1 MKRQYET
8 WNPRG
13 DSRAIVEQ
21 AEAICDEMTRQGYT
35 LTLRQ
40 LYYQFVRRALIPN
53 NQQSYNRLG
62 AIVNR
67 ARMAGLLDWWHIE
80 DRGRA
85 LMGTSHW
92 DSPADIINS
101 VAGGYRIDKWSD
113 QPRRVEVWV
122 EKEALAGVIGRTAAR
137 EDCPYF
143 ACKGY
148 TSQSAMWEA
157 GQRIAR
163 HLRNGQAVTILH
175 LGDHDPS
182 GIDMTR
188 DIMDRLRLFVESDVP
203 NAVLWR
209 VEDATDGE
217 PLEVRRIALNMPQV
231 LQYNPPPNPAKM
243 TDSRVEEYLA
253 LHGDESWEL
262 DALEPATLDALITEH
277 IEGVRDDDLW
287 QARVEQEREERQLLA
302 ATRDRWDELV
312 QVLRA

>member
-13 DSRAIVEQ
+13 DTLAIVQQ
-21 AEAICDEMTRQGYT
+21 AEAICDDMARQGYT

-40 LYYQFVRRALIPN
+40 LYYAFVRRALIPN
-53 NQQSYNRLG
+53 TQQSYDRLG
-62 AIVNR
+62 SIVNR

-80 DRGRA
+80 DRERA
-85 LMGTSHW
+85 LQAVGHW
-92 DSPADIINS
+92 DSPAAIIDS
-101 VAGGYRIDKWSD
+101 AAGGYRIDKWSD

-122 EKEALAGVIGRTAAR
+122 EKVALVAVIGRTARR
-137 EDCPYF
+137 EDCAYF

-157 GQRIAR
+157 SQRIGR
-163 HLRNGQAVTILH
+163 YLRDGQAVTILH

-188 DIMDRLRLFVESDVP
+188 DITDRLRLFVETDVP
-203 NAVLWR
+203 RSILWD
-209 VEDATDGE
+209 VEDSAGGE

-231 LQYNPPPNPAKM
+231 REFDPPPNPAKM
-243 TDSRVEEYLA
+243 TDSRVGDYLA
-253 LHGDESWEL
+253 NFGDESWEL
-262 DALEPATLDALITEH
+262 DALEPATLDAIITEH
-277 IEGVRDDDLW
+277 IGDIRDDDLW
-287 QARVEQEREERQLLA
+287 QARVEEEREQRRLLA

-312 QVLRA
+312 EVLRS